1 MNIFNYLL
9 ISLFTI
15 LFCYI
20 IFYWIYKSCFGSKI
34 IEGIDGGNSKNTKSK
49 DTKKNEGE
57 EEGEG
62 DEEGE
67 DQEDEE
73 DEEEGEEG
81 DYSET
86 QNEKNKNGTKVVTK
100 SSVRKKDK
108 KKRKG
113 PSSKEIEKQTNEAN
127 AKLLD
132 FNKDR
137 QEANQPTP
145 SSDKILQAK
154 FS

>member
-49 DTKKNEGE
+49 DTKKDEGKEGE
-57 EEGEG
+57 EG
-62 DEEGE
+62 EEGE
-67 DQEDEE
+67 DEDEE
-73 DEEEGEEG
+73 DEEEG
-81 DYSET
+81 DDSET
-86 QNEKNKNGTKVVTK
+86 QDEKNKNGTKVVTK

-113 PSSKEIEKQTNEAN
+113 PSSKEIEKQSNEAN

-145 SSDKILQAK
+145 SSDKLLQAK

>member
-57 EEGEG
+57 EEGE
-62 DEEGE
+62 DEG
-67 DQEDEE
+67 DEE
-73 DEEEGEEG
+73 DEEEG

-86 QNEKNKNGTKVVTK
+86 QDEKNKNGTKVVTK

-145 SSDKILQAK
+145 SSDKLLQAK

>member
-34 IEGIDGGNSKNTKSK
+34 IEGIDGGNSKNKNSK
-49 DTKKNEGE
+49 DTKKDEGK
-57 EEGEG
+57 EG
-62 DEEGE
+62 EEGE
-67 DQEDEE
+67 DEDEEDEE
-73 DEEEGEEG
+73 DEEEG
-81 DYSET
+81 DDSET
-86 QNEKNKNGTKVVTK
+86 QDEKNKNGTKVVTK

-113 PSSKEIEKQTNEAN
+113 PSSKEIEKQSNEAN

-145 SSDKILQAK
+145 SSDKLLQAK

>member
-1 MNIFNYLL
+1 MNIINYLL

-49 DTKKNEGE
+49 DTKKNEDEEDE
-57 EEGEG
+57 EEG
-62 DEEGE
+62 DE
-67 DQEDEE
+67 EDEE
-73 DEEEGEEG
+73 DEEEG
-81 DYSET
+81 DYSEAKD
-86 QNEKNKNGTKVVTK
+86 EKNKNGTKVVTK

-113 PSSKEIEKQTNEAN
+113 PSTKEIEKQTNEAN
-127 AKLLD
+127 GKLLE

-145 SSDKILQAK
+145 SSDKLLQAK

>member
-49 DTKKNEGE
+49 DTKKDEGKE
-57 EEGEG
+57 GEEGEG
-62 DEEGE
+62 EEGE
-67 DQEDEE
+67 DEDEDEE
-73 DEEEGEEG
+73 DEEEG
-81 DYSET
+81 DDSET
-86 QNEKNKNGTKVVTK
+86 QDEKNKNGTKVVTK

-113 PSSKEIEKQTNEAN
+113 PSSKEIEKQSNEAN

-145 SSDKILQAK
+145 PSDKLLQAK

>member
-49 DTKKNEGE
+49 DTKKDEGK
-57 EEGEG
+57 EGEG
-62 DEEGE
+62 DEEEG
-67 DQEDEE
+67 EDEE
-73 DEEEGEEG
+73 GEDEDEG
-81 DYSET
+81 DDSET
-86 QNEKNKNGTKVVTK
+86 QDEKNKNGTKVVTK
-100 SSVRKKDK
+100 SSVKKKDK

-113 PSSKEIEKQTNEAN
+113 PSSKEIEKQSNEAN

-145 SSDKILQAK
+145 SSDKLLQAK

>member
-49 DTKKNEGE
+49 DTKKDEGKEGE
-57 EEGEG
+57 EG
-62 DEEGE
+62 EEGE
-67 DQEDEE
+67 DEDEDEE
-73 DEEEGEEG
+73 DEEEG
-81 DYSET
+81 DDSET
-86 QNEKNKNGTKVVTK
+86 QDEKNKNGTKVVTK

-113 PSSKEIEKQTNEAN
+113 PSSKEIEKQSNEAN

-145 SSDKILQAK
+145 PSDKLLQAK

>member
-20 IFYWIYKSCFGSKI
+20 IFYWIYKSCFSSKI

-49 DTKKNEGE
+49 DTKKDEGK
-57 EEGEG
+57 EGEG
-62 DEEGE
+62 DEEEGE
-67 DQEDEE
+67 DEDEE
-73 DEEEGEEG
+73 DEEEG
-81 DYSET
+81 DDSET
-86 QNEKNKNGTKVVTK
+86 QDEKNKNGTKVVTK

-113 PSSKEIEKQTNEAN
+113 PSSKEIEKQSNEAN

-145 SSDKILQAK
+145 SSDKLLQAK

>member
-49 DTKKNEGE
+49 DTKKDEGK
-57 EEGEG
+57 EG
-62 DEEGE
+62 EEGE
-67 DQEDEE
+67 DEDEE
-73 DEEEGEEG
+73 DEEEG
-81 DYSET
+81 DDSET
-86 QNEKNKNGTKVVTK
+86 QDEKNKNGTKVVTK

-113 PSSKEIEKQTNEAN
+113 PSSKEIEKQSNEAN

-145 SSDKILQAK
+145 SSDKLLQAK